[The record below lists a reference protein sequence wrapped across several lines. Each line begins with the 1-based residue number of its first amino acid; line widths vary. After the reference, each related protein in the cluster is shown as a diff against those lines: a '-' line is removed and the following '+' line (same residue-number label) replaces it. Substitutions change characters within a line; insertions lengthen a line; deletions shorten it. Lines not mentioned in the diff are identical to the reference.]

1 MRLISAVVLTLV
13 GVVFVPHAH
22 AANPSWATGYPKPG
36 ATDGTI
42 AVKGDLNIGAELETT
57 GSAKII
63 AWLVGGGIQHVTGFT
78 VPAGQTG
85 GVAWGEAATGNDLT
99 SNFEYWVV
107 VQIEVKIKA
116 SGITYSLSGDPA
128 KSRAK

>member
-13 GVVFVPHAH
+13 GVVFVPSAH

-36 ATDGTI
+36 ATAGRI
-42 AVKGDLNIGAELETT
+42 AVKGELNLSATEETT
-57 GSAKII
+57 GSARIL
-63 AWLVGGGIQHVTGFT
+63 AWLVGGGQTYSTSFT
-78 VPAGQTG
+78 VPAAQTG
-85 GVAWGEAATGNDLT
+85 VVSWGEAETADDLT
-99 SNFEYWVV
+99 SDFEYWVV